1 MEIGNRIVLILA
13 LIVCALAAQE
23 PAGIVMLF
31 RHGAMGK
38 YVWRTHLCRNE
49 AAIFERSLP

>member
-1 MEIGNRIVLILA
+1 MEIGNRIALILA

-49 AAIFERSLP
+49 TAIFERSLP